1 MSNSPINF
9 GAASILS
16 GSNGFANPMNNF
28 GGNLFGSMSAH
39 QWVIDQ
45 VMQQNQNPQ
54 ATTPMPMSNQD
65 PNNASATGFGGNN
78 NMMMNPEIAQA
89 ATGNAP
95 NNTITAGMAMGDAPV
110 ATAGNFNPQTVYSAK
125 QIYGN
130 QATRDRAANTIRKPL
145 INL

>member
-45 VMQQNQNPQ
+45 VMQ
-54 ATTPMPMSNQD
+54 
-65 PNNASATGFGGNN
+65 
-78 NMMMNPEIAQA
+78 
-89 ATGNAP
+89 
-95 NNTITAGMAMGDAPV
+95 
-110 ATAGNFNPQTVYSAK
+110 
-125 QIYGN
+125 
-130 QATRDRAANTIRKPL
+130 
-145 INL
+145 